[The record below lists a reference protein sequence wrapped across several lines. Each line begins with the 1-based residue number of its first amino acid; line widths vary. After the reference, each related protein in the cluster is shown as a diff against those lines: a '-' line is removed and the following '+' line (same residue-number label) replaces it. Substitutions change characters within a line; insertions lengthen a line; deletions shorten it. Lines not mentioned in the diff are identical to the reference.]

1 MRAMLKRWTPR
12 WVIEARRRVLRWGER
27 RRIIAALPPGAR
39 ELYRASTTQYTIP
52 LSPEDDRVRAEVLA
66 AAERINGSDWN
77 FYSDALRPEIID
89 GFVRAI
95 EALPAPSVRYLEI
108 GSNRGLS
115 MACIAMFLR
124 DRGQF
129 GSATSI
135 DPYFE
140 EGYREGAASPYG
152 TEKTVP
158 INKATRDQAL
168 ALYRYLGVDVELLEM
183 PSTDGLRRLIAA
195 GKEFDL
201 IYIDGLHEGLVP
213 ASDFGMSLAC
223 LARNGVVILD
233 DHMWPDVMPL
243 KALCDRHAEA
253 VAMTWKT
260 AAYRVPG

>member
-1 MRAMLKRWTPR
+1 M
-12 WVIEARRRVLRWGER
+12 IEARRRVLRWGER

-39 ELYRASTTQYTIP
+39 QLYLASTTNYTIS
-52 LSPEDDRVRAEVLA
+52 LSPEDERVRAEVLA
-66 AAERINGSDWN
+66 ATQRINGSDWN
-77 FYSDALRPEIID
+77 FYSDALRPEIIE
-89 GFVRAI
+89 GFVRAV
-95 EALPAPSVRYLEI
+95 EALPARSVRYLEI

-115 MACIAMFLR
+115 MASIVMFLR
-124 DRGQF
+124 DRGRF

-135 DPYFE
+135 DPYFDD
-140 EGYREGAASPYG
+140 GYREGASSPYG

-168 ALYRYLGVDVELLEM
+168 ALYRYLGVEVELIEM
-183 PSTDGLRRLIAA
+183 TSTDGLRRLIAA

-223 LARNGVVILD
+223 LARDGVVILD

-253 VAMTWKT
+253 VAITWKT